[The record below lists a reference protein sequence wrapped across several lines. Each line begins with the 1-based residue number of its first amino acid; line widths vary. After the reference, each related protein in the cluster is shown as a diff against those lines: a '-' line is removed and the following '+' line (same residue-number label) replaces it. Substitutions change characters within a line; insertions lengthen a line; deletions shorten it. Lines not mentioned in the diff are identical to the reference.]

1 MPRSSRRDDIIKT
14 ALPLFCEY
22 GFHATG
28 VDRIMAAGKFSKKTL
43 YTYFRSKEELIV
55 AVLQYYDGLF
65 RNNFMREVE
74 GRAKTPLDKVAAV
87 FDTAKEWFS
96 GNGFF
101 GCMFI
106 NAVAEYSEADSAI
119 RAVAYNFKR
128 QMRAFIR
135 GICTELGV
143 RDPDDLADE
152 LALLLEG
159 AIVTAQV
166 GRFPN
171 AGETA
176 KHAGLRLVHARLA
189 DQGLAQ
195 AG

>member
-1 MPRSSRRDDIIKT
+1 MLKSSRRDDIIKT

-43 YTYFRSKEELIV
+43 YAHFRSKDELIV

-74 GRAKTPLDKVAAV
+74 SRASAPQEKLLAI
-87 FDTAKEWFS
+87 FDTARDWFT
-96 GNGFF
+96 GKGFF

-106 NAVAEYSEADSAI
+106 NAVAEFSQADSPI
-119 RAVAYNFKR
+119 RSVAFNFKR
-128 QMRAFIR
+128 QMRAFMR
-135 GICTELGV
+135 EICVEQGV
-143 RDPDDLADE
+143 DDPDQLADE
-152 LALLLEG
+152 IAMLLEG

-166 GRFPN
+166 GHFPLCS
-171 AGETA
+171 ETA
-176 KHAGLRLVHARLA
+176 KKAAAVLIQARLA
-189 DQGLAQ
+189 PKA
-195 AG
+195 AA